1 MDVKSRLEEE
11 LKGARNIVVLG
22 IGNELKGDDS
32 AGLLAAKE
40 LKNLS
45 PKVHVFITGLMPE
58 NFVSPIKK
66 IKPSH
71 VILIDAASMGEKPG
85 CIRIIDINK
94 IKGATFSTH
103 AQPLNLLCDYLKSH
117 IGCNIIIIGI
127 QPYNLSFGSNISEEV
142 MKAVERLTKTLR
154 EIIKDLRD

>member
-45 PKVHVFITGLMPE
+45 PKMHVFITGLMPE
-58 NFVSPIKK
+58 NFVGLIKK
-66 IKPSH
+66 IRPSH

-85 CIRIIDINK
+85 CIRIIDISK

-103 AQPLNLLCDYLKSH
+103 AQPLNFLCDYLRSN
-117 IGCNIIIIGI
+117 IGCSIIIIGI
-127 QPYNLSFGSNISEEV
+127 QPYNLSFDSCVSKEV
-142 MKAVERLTKTLR
+142 MKAVERLTRIFR
-154 EIIKDLRD
+154 EIVKDLRG